1 MAECSCIEKREQYIS
16 TSTQA
21 TLDITK
27 FVIKQG
33 ISGAIESYIIYIAGK
48 ISTVDA
54 EPIDG
59 RKVISRGRKAG
70 GSNSE
75 FSQKMLIRNYFESRI

>member
-33 ISGAIESYIIYIAGK
+33 VLGTIESLLIYVAGN
-48 ISTVDA
+48 ISSVNV

-59 RKVISRGRKAG
+59 RKVTGRGRKAG

-75 FSQKMLIRNYFESRI
+75 FS